1 MAQLTLSTGA
11 LPRTGRAGA
20 ILTATVLAVAVGAV
34 VAPSSLAPASIW
46 GMLPLVAVL
55 AIVALG
61 QHLVI
66 QQRGLDLS
74 VAGAVSVAAVIV
86 TALPDRA
93 ADTAEVALWCAVA
106 IAAACAIGVLNG
118 ALVVLLNVPSL
129 IATIGVNSLFTGAAI
144 WLAGGVPRQGPR
156 PLVALGRA
164 EWLSLPVIP
173 ILALIVVVLTALA
186 MSRMVIGRNMT
197 AVAVNPAAAR
207 LLGLPVRALR
217 LLAYAAAGAFYGI
230 AGVLL
235 AAHLA
240 TPSVLCGLP
249 YVLAS
254 VAAVVVAGN
263 SVAGGAPASVGA
275 TAIGALFLT
284 YLGQLVLSVGMP
296 VSAQAITQAA
306 IVLISAVI
314 AARSGGR
321 A

>member
-1 MAQLTLSTGA
+1 MSRGA
-11 LPRTGRAGA
+11 LPGFGRVGA
-20 ILTATVLAVAVGAV
+20 ILTATALAFAVGAV
-34 VAPSSLAPASIW
+34 VAPSSLSSASIW

-55 AIVALG
+55 SIVALG

-86 TALPDRA
+86 TAMPDRA
-93 ADTAEVALWCAVA
+93 AGAGDVVLWSAMA
-106 IAAACAIGVLNG
+106 IGGACAIGLLNG
-118 ALVVLLNVPSL
+118 VLVVLLNVPAL
-129 IATIGVNSLFTGAAI
+129 IATIGVNSLFTGVAI

-164 EWLSLPVIP
+164 EVLSLPVIP
-173 ILALIVVVLTALA
+173 ILALIIVAVTALA
-186 MSRMVIGRNMT
+186 MSRMVIGRNLT
-197 AVAVNPAAAR
+197 AVAVNPATAR
-207 LLGLPVRALR
+207 LLGLPVRSLR
-217 LLAYAAAGAFYGI
+217 LAAYATAGAFYGI

-240 TPSVLCGLP
+240 TPSVLSGLP

-263 SVAGGAPASVGA
+263 SVAGGAPASVVA

-314 AARSGGR
+314 AARAGGR
-321 A
+321 G